1 MKGTLEPGVVCGWSK
16 HFMQLVKGRHS
27 PTSPPPWSQV
37 LLGLGVL
44 LIGSGVKR
52 AEHSGR
58 LMFVLCSLA
67 GQRAACR
74 DFLLFFL
81 ERGGRELNLQRGR
94 SVGETGVCLSLHI
107 YI

>member
-1 MKGTLEPGVVCGWSK
+1 
-16 HFMQLVKGRHS
+16 MQLVKGRHS

-74 DFLLFFL
+74 DFLLFFFGKGG
-81 ERGGRELNLQRGR
+81 ERAQPTEREVSWRNGC
-94 SVGETGVCLSLHI
+94 VPIAPYI
-107 YI
+107 YIIIYIGRCDSRYMGT